1 MNQLVQEVLKCK
13 KCKKDYDKFE
23 RQDTAPDLNLTKKE
37 QARLLWC
44 LQCNTDI
51 YMKEF
56 DQEVKSTNHK
66 QRKKENME
74 KAIEGLA
81 KANAHETAMH
91 ELEGRKLDTKPSLDL
106 ILSKKN
112 NINPVEERLFHTNV
126 EVKKITDDMYDT
138 LTDKQIKEV
147 REENVYKFYNQILHN
162 FTIAAKGIFLVC
174 RDLKKAKYALEEDDY
189 TVLLTSLKISDSTA
203 SKYLK
208 IANSDFCTRLYSQQ
222 RLPENWTTMYEVALV
237 EGSEKLDQSVKDEVL
252 KSVNHS
258 TTKDDLMS
266 LISKLTGKVK
276 KAIMGMFT
284 FKKLVSPR
292 DFLKISVEDNDS
304 VGHLDPNA
312 LLMIKDRV
320 EKTVN
325 SAIEEHQKITEG
337 YVGKLQKGMS
347 AEVVM
352 SKNILE
358 VTKKRIESFF
368 NKEKMKDMKDSFI
381 SLFDKNLKKSD
392 SSTN

>member
-13 KCKKDYDKFE
+13 KCKKDYNKFE
-23 RQDTAPDLNLTKKE
+23 YQNTAPDLNLTKKE

-44 LQCNTDI
+44 PECKTDI

-56 DQEVKSTNHK
+56 DREVKSINHK
-66 QRKKENME
+66 QRKIENME
-74 KAIEGLA
+74 KAKERLA
-81 KANAHETAMH
+81 KANALETAMH

-112 NINPVEERLFHTNV
+112 NINPAEERLFHTNV

-138 LTDKQIKEV
+138 LTNKQIKEV
-147 REENVYKFYNQILHN
+147 REENVYKFYNQIIHN

-174 RDLKKAKYALEEDDY
+174 RDLQKAKHALEVDDY
-189 TVLLTSLKISDSTA
+189 KVLLTSLKISDSTE

-237 EGSEKLDQSVKDEVL
+237 ENNKKLDQSVKDEVL
-252 KSVNHS
+252 KSVTHS

-266 LISKLTGKVK
+266 LIAKLTGKVK
-276 KAIMGMFT
+276 KVFEAMFS
-284 FKKLVSPR
+284 FKKLTSPR
-292 DFLKISVEDNDS
+292 DFLRISVEDNGS

-312 LLMIKDRV
+312 LLMIKERV
-320 EKTVN
+320 QQTVK
-325 SAIEEHQKITEG
+325 SAIEEHQNTTEG
-337 YVGKLQKGMS
+337 YVGKLKKGMI

-352 SKNILE
+352 HKDIIGMTE
-358 VTKKRIESFF
+358 GRIRSFF
-368 NKEKMKDMKDSFI
+368 HKEKMEDMKNSFI
-381 SLFDKNLKKSD
+381 SIFNENLKKSN
-392 SSTN
+392 SPTN